1 MGSEKALYKGIP
13 LLIEA
18 LVHGENPVRNA
29 RGKGAVFFCWN
40 FRLINIP

>member
-18 LVHGENPVRNA
+18 LVHGENPVQ
-29 RGKGAVFFCWN
+29 KCPW
-40 FRLINIP
+40 